1 MICEICGREFG
12 GKGFRIVVEGAE
24 LKVCPNCKKFGSSPN
39 VKRKVPH
46 SGGDGPLSGLL
57 SRPKP
62 SGPRRPKESNL
73 ELVEDYNKLVKDKR
87 ESKGLSQAEL
97 GKQINEKE
105 SLIHRIETKHM
116 RPSTKVARKL
126 EKALDI
132 KLLEFIEGIDVES
145 KRSLNQGLTI
155 GDIIKFK
162 K

>member
-12 GKGFRIVVEGAE
+12 GKGFRIIVEGAE
-24 LKVCPNCKKFGSSPN
+24 LKVCPNCKKFGMAPN
-39 VKRKVPH
+39 VKRKVPQ
-46 SGGDGPLSGLL
+46 GPGAPKPDFL
-57 SRPKP
+57 SRPKTP
-62 SGPRRPKESNL
+62 GPRRQKERSL

-87 ESKGLSQAEL
+87 EAKGLSQAEL
-97 GKQINEKE
+97 GKVVNEKE
-105 SLIHRIETKHM
+105 SLIHRIETKHI

-132 KLLEFIEGIDVES
+132 KLLESMEDVDVES